1 MSVSEHLKTGLT
13 TLCRCWAVV
22 RKDGRVFGFTDHD
35 SDLSFDGMVFKAD
48 TGLTASALQQVTGLA
63 VDNSEAVGALSDASV
78 TEEDIAAGR
87 FDEATITY
95 WLVNW
100 ANPDEREVQFAG
112 SLGEIKRADG
122 AFFAELRGVSEKL
135 NKPLGRVYQKPCS
148 ANLGDTQCSVDI
160 EAPEFSAEVS
170 VEEISGRRV
179 FRFGTL
185 NAFDEQWF
193 ERGKLVVIS
202 GAAVGLMGMI
212 KNDRSENDA
221 RIIELWEEIKIEISP
236 GDLVRVIAGCDKRSA
251 TCSTKFSNLTNFR
264 GFPHI
269 PGEDWLMAY
278 PTEGGANDGGSRY
291 G

>member
-1 MSVSEHLKTGLT
+1 MIISDHLKTGLT

-35 SDLSFDGMVFKAD
+35 SDLSFDGLVFKAD

-87 FDEATITY
+87 FDDATITY

-100 ANPDEREVQFAG
+100 DNLEEREVQFSG

-122 AFFAELRGVSEKL
+122 AFYAELRGVSEQL
-135 NKPLGRVYQKPCS
+135 NKPLGRIYQKPCS
-148 ANLGDTQCSVDI
+148 ANFGDVQCGVDTD
-160 EAPEFSAEVS
+160 APDYAAEVG
-170 VEEISGRRV
+170 VEQISGRRV

-185 NAFDEQWF
+185 VDFDEHWF
-193 ERGKLVVIS
+193 ERGKLVVTS
-202 GAAVGLMGMI
+202 GAAEGLVGMI
-212 KNDRSENDA
+212 KNDRTEGGV
-221 RIIELWEEIKIEISP
+221 RIIELWEEIKFGIEP
-236 GDLVRVIAGCDKRSA
+236 GDLVRVIAGCDKRSV
-251 TCSTKFSNLTNFR
+251 TCATKFSNLINFR

-278 PTEGGANDGGSRY
+278 PSEGGANDGGSRY
-291 G
+291 R